1 VTVKDQNGKVLF
13 SKSKDYEVYDLH
25 LPQNKKGWL
34 GFDDWD
40 ITAMT
45 HVNLGIEPL
54 SEDSLR
60 YVVILNKDTRLVD
73 IDASFVF
80 HYEEGDSAVID
91 TISKKVE
98 FK

>member
-1 VTVKDQNGKVLF
+1 MTVKDQNGKVLF
-13 SKSKDYEVYDLH
+13 SKTKDYEVYDLH

-45 HVNLGIEPL
+45 HVNLGLEPL
-54 SEDSLR
+54 SEDSER
-60 YVVILNKDTRLVD
+60 FVAVLNKDTTVAE
-73 IDASFVF
+73 IEAAFVF
-80 HYEEGDSAVID
+80 HYEEGNSAVID
-91 TISKKVE
+91 KVSRRLE